1 MAMAAPSDRT
11 VAFYFDYVSP
21 YAYLAST
28 RVREVAARHGRRVAA
43 IPVLFAAMLDAS
55 GARGPAEIPAK
66 RHYMHRDL
74 ERLARELGATI
85 EPPATHPFNPLVALR
100 ATGCVPDAEAR
111 WRLVDAVYRAAWQ
124 RGERVEQPET
134 VARAAAE
141 AGLDGAALLERAAS
155 AEAKAAL
162 REATDAAIAAGAFG
176 VPTMI
181 ADGEL
186 FWGVDSLPL
195 LERLLGGENAVDAA
209 RLARWRS
216 VQPSAVRRAKE

>member
-1 MAMAAPSDRT
+1 MAAASPSEVR
-11 VAFYFDYVSP
+11 FYFDYVSP

-28 RVREVAARHGRRVAA
+28 RVRGVAARHGRRVAA
-43 IPVLFAAMLDAS
+43 VPVLFAAMLDAS
-55 GARGPAEIPAK
+55 GARGPAEIPPK
-66 RHYMHRDL
+66 RDYMHRDVV
-74 ERLARELGATI
+74 RLARELGVVI

-100 ATGCVPDAEAR
+100 ATGCVDDLEAR
-111 WRLVDAVYRAAWQ
+111 WRLVDAIYRAAWQ

-141 AGLDGAALLERAAS
+141 AGLDGAALLERAGG

-186 FWGVDSLPL
+186 FWGVDALPL
-195 LERLLGGENAVDAA
+195 LERLLGGENVADAA
-209 RLARWRS
+209 RMARWRS
-216 VQPSAVRRAKE
+216 VEPSAVRRAKG